1 MIYLFI
7 FVTELFSLFIL
18 SKLFTKSLSMLIF
31 KLCRSETLTIHLIA
45 IIFFPG
51 VLVHELSHFIF
62 AKLLLIK
69 TGKID
74 FFPKLTGNSLK
85 LGSVSMEKANIA
97 KRMIVGIA
105 PVMVGMTIL
114 FLSIYLFFAIYLR
127 NDLSF
132 IFVALFLIG
141 AFQITNTMF
150 SSKKD
155 MEGTIEIL
163 ATLLIISVVLYIL
176 GVRPS
181 ISFEENAFTKNIFEA
196 VRIST
201 IFMSAPIAIDLVILG
216 LIRVFRRN

>member
-1 MIYLFI
+1 
-7 FVTELFSLFIL
+7 
-18 SKLFTKSLSMLIF
+18 MLIF

-155 MEGTIEIL
+155 MEGGIGFLAAAIL
-163 ATLLIISVVLYIL
+163 VFAIACLVLNTSPILIINSLLTEPVV
-176 GVRPS
+176 
-181 ISFEENAFTKNIFEA
+181 NAIKLADFLLTIPLLLDFVTYLLTKL
-196 VRIST
+196 
-201 IFMSAPIAIDLVILG
+201 LVNL
-216 LIRVFRRN
+216 